1 MSYFSNFPAQV
12 FDLSLRDELPL
23 TFTVRDITT
32 NVRFRKDLLTN
43 VLAFEVY
50 DIQDGESPEKI
61 SESIYGSPY
70 YHWVIMLINERYDY
84 LNDFPM
90 AQRELE
96 AMIELKYGEDKFA
109 IKQYETVEIKN
120 TAGRILLKPGLVVS
134 STYTFSYSEYAN
146 LEDPIR
152 RVKVADI
159 LVPNAECTVPISN
172 YDFEFRRN
180 ESLRQIKI
188 LAPELLDEIII
199 RFREALGIAQ

>member
-1 MSYFSNFPAQV
+1 MSYFSNFPSQV
-12 FDLSLRDELPL
+12 YDLSLRYEPPL
-23 TFTVRDITT
+23 TFAVRDITT
-32 NVRFRKDLLTN
+32 NVRFRKDILEN
-43 VLAFEVY
+43 VVAFEVY

-61 SESIYGSPY
+61 SENLYGSPY

-96 AMIELKYGEDKFA
+96 ALIDQKYGDQKFA

-120 TAGRILLKPGLVVS
+120 SAGRVLLKPGLVVS
-134 STYTFSYSEYAN
+134 STYTFSYSEYVN

-152 RVKVADI
+152 RVKIADI
-159 LVPNAECTVPISN
+159 LVPNSQCTVPISN

-180 ESLRQIKI
+180 ESLRQIKV
-188 LAPELLDEIII
+188 LTPELLDEIIL
-199 RFREALGIAQ
+199 RFRQALGIV

>member
-1 MSYFSNFPAQV
+1 MSYFSNFPSQIY
-12 FDLSLRDELPL
+12 DLSLRDELPL
-23 TFTVRDITT
+23 TFAVRDITT
-32 NVRFRKDLLTN
+32 NVRFRKDILEN

-61 SESIYGSPY
+61 SETIYGSPY
-70 YHWVIMLINERYDY
+70 YHWVIMLVNERYDY

-96 AMIELKYGEDKFA
+96 ALIDLKYGDQKFA

-120 TAGRILLKPGLVVS
+120 SAGRVLLKEGLVVS
-134 STYTFSYSEYAN
+134 STYTFTYYDGGAQ
-146 LEDPIR
+146 
-152 RVKVADI
+152 V
-159 LVPNAECTVPISN
+159 LVPNAQCTVPVTN
-172 YDFEFRRN
+172 YDYEFRRN

-188 LAPELLDEIII
+188 LAPELLDEIIL

>member
-1 MSYFSNFPAQV
+1 MSYFSNFPSQV
-12 FDLSLRDELPL
+12 YDLSLRYEPPL

-32 NVRFRKDLLTN
+32 NVRFRKDVLEN
-43 VLAFEVY
+43 VLAYEVY
-50 DIQDGESPEKI
+50 DVQDGESPEKI
-61 SESIYGSPY
+61 SENLYGSPY

-96 AMIELKYGEDKFA
+96 ALIDQKYGDQKFA

-120 TAGRILLKPGLVVS
+120 SAGRVLLKPGLVVS
-134 STYTFSYSEYAN
+134 STYTFSYSEYVN

-152 RVKVADI
+152 RVKIADI
-159 LVPNAECTVPISN
+159 LVPNSQCTVPISN

-180 ESLRQIKI
+180 ESLRQIKV
-188 LAPELLDEIII
+188 LTPELLDEIIL
-199 RFREALGIAQ
+199 RFRQALGIV